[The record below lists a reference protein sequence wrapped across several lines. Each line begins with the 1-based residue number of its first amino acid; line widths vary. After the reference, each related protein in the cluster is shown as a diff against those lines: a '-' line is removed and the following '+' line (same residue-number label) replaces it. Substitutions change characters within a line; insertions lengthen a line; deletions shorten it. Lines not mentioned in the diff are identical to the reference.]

1 MSERSSVSR
10 LLGFL
15 APYRDRLALAIG
27 LTLLASLAAL
37 AIPWFGR
44 FALDEIVETRAAQTI
59 DRAFLVLG
67 SLWLVAAVLAY
78 TRDLITQRVG
88 HGVIADLRA
97 RLVEH
102 ALTLRASYFDHARL
116 GDLTARLTL
125 DSEQL
130 RRTLSEDLV
139 RGIGEAVMLAGGT
152 LILFTIDWRL
162 TAALSAAAFAL
173 PLAHR
178 ALGSRLRALNRAAL
192 DTGSSALARAS
203 EALSNVRLVKTFGRE
218 HHEASIAARAFAAV
232 MESAYRAS
240 RFESLVWSG
249 AYAVFGLVA
258 LGVVWYGVHRVSSGD
273 LTLGA
278 MVAYFYTLTLLAGPL
293 ASVAG
298 VAARIQRARAA
309 ADRIWDVLDEPRE
322 RDDAATA
329 ELSVTHGEIRFVDIE
344 FGYPDGRRVLN
355 GFTLDVRAGETLALV
370 GATGAGKS
378 TVMALLQRF
387 YDIDRGD
394 ILIDG
399 VSIQEVTRRSLR
411 ASLAVVAQDPMLF
424 GTSIR
429 ENIRYGRL
437 DAPEAEVE
445 RAAQAA
451 HVAEFT
457 GRLEH
462 GLDTLIGERGVRLS
476 GGERQRIAI
485 ARALVRD
492 APILLLDEA
501 TSSLDAESESLVQD
515 ALRTLMAGRTTLV
528 IAHRART
535 VEQASRIAV
544 LDGGRVIALAPH
556 AELAQTSERYQE
568 LFSSGAL

>member
-59 DRAFLVLG
+59 DRAFVVLG

-78 TRDLITQRVG
+78 TRDLIIQRVG
-88 HGVIADLRA
+88 HGVIADLRT

-162 TAALSAAAFAL
+162 TAALGAAAFAL

-329 ELSVTHGEIRFVDIE
+329 ELRVTHGEIRFVDIE

-378 TVMALLQRF
+378 TVMALLQRV

-399 VSIQEVTRRSLR
+399 VSIRAVTRRSLR

-437 DAPEAEVE
+437 DAPDAEVE
-445 RAAQAA
+445 RAARAA
-451 HVAEFT
+451 HVAEFA